1 MEIEKTDIEKD
12 IENTDTK
19 KGNTENSNSLE

>member
-1 MEIEKTDIEKD
+1 MEIEKANIEKD